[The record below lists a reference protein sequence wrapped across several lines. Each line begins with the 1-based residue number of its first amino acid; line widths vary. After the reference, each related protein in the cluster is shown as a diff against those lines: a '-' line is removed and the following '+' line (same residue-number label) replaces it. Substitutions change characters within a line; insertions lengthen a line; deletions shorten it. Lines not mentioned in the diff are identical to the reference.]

1 MKVRYESMRVDK
13 SLASKYAEELSRV
26 LSCVNGLSD
35 IETLLK
41 EFEARFAGYIGRKFA
56 VAVNSGT
63 DALQLS
69 LYALGIGKGD
79 RVIVPSVTYS
89 AVGYAVLYSGAEPVI
104 VDVEPERFSISLQ
117 EIEKAVNE
125 YGETIKA
132 IIVPHM
138 FGFPADIEGIRRIK
152 EKYGVAIIEDVCQ
165 AESSKYKDR
174 YLGSF
179 FDIAC
184 FSFSYYKPISSCGGG
199 GGMICFDDERFNRIR
214 DYTQI
219 WRDDYGLT
227 GLNKR
232 FASMY
237 LMDYV
242 SINVKFRYINHIIK
256 SRRSAKRLYEKL
268 CDDYH
273 IDYLK
278 EREEEF
284 VVLQNFPVFVSDSDD
299 VLSKLEAKGVYAL
312 RPYVPLHERKVFARY
327 SLGKCEHSEV
337 YRKRIVHL
345 PLFSFIKEDEIKY
358 VVETLASVEGD

>member
-1 MKVRYESMRVDK
+1 MRVRHESMRVDK
-13 SLASKYAEELSRV
+13 SLASKYAEELSRA
-26 LSCVNGLSD
+26 LSRVNGLSD
-35 IETLLK
+35 IEGLLND
-41 EFEARFAGYIGRKFA
+41 FERRFAGYIGRKFA

-69 LYALGIGKGD
+69 LYALGIGSGD
-79 RVIVPSVTYS
+79 KVILPSVTYS

-104 VDVEPERFSISLQ
+104 VDVDPERFSISPE
-117 EIEKAVNE
+117 EIEKAIDE
-125 YGETIKA
+125 YGETVKA
-132 IIVPHM
+132 VIVPHM
-138 FGFPADIEGIRRIK
+138 FGFPANIEAIRRIK

-165 AESSKYKDR
+165 AESSRYRDR

-199 GGMICFDDERFNRIR
+199 GGMVCFDDERFNRIR

-219 WRDDYGLT
+219 WRDDYGLAD
-227 GLNKR
+227 LNKR

-242 SINVKFRYINHIIK
+242 AVNVKFKYINHIIK
-256 SRRSAKRLYEKL
+256 SRRSAKKLYEKL
-268 CDDYH
+268 CDEYH

-278 EREEEF
+278 EREGEF
-284 VVLQNFPVFVSDSDD
+284 VVLQNFPVLVSDSDD
-299 VLSKLEAKGVYAL
+299 VLSKLEGRGVYAL
-312 RPYVPLHERKVFARY
+312 RPYLPLHERKVFARY
-327 SLGKCEHSEV
+327 SFGACKHSET

-345 PLFSFIKEDEIKY
+345 PLFSFIKDEEIRY